1 MGYYSAL
8 KRNKTSSHGKT
19 QRNFK
24 CILVNEKGHSEKAT
38 FYMIPT
44 TVMTFWKKQIYGEYK
59 KISDCQ
65 WAEKMDVWK
74 GGMNR

>member
-44 TVMTFWKKQIYGEYK
+44 TVMTFWKKQDYGEYK

-65 WAEKMDVWK
+65 WAEKMEVWK
-74 GGMNR
+74 VGMNR

>member
-24 CILVNEKGHSEKAT
+24 WLVNEKGHSEKANALYDSNYCVT
-38 FYMIPT
+38 F
-44 TVMTFWKKQIYGEYK
+44 
-59 KISDCQ
+59 
-65 WAEKMDVWK
+65 
-74 GGMNR
+74 

>member
-19 QRNFK
+19 WRNFK
-24 CILVNEKGHSEKAT
+24 CILVNEKGHPEKAT

-44 TVMTFWKKQIYGEYK
+44 TVMTF
-59 KISDCQ
+59 
-65 WAEKMDVWK
+65 
-74 GGMNR
+74 

>member
-1 MGYYSAL
+1 MGYHSAL

-19 QRNFK
+19 WRDFK

-44 TVMTFWKKQIYGEYK
+44 TIMTFWKRQNYEKYK

-65 WAEKMDVWK
+65 
-74 GGMNR
+74 

>member
-24 CILVNEKGHSEKAT
+24 CILVNEKGYSEKAM

-44 TVMTFWKKQIYGEYK
+44 TVMTFWKKQDYGEYK

-65 WAEKMDVWK
+65 WAEKMEVWK